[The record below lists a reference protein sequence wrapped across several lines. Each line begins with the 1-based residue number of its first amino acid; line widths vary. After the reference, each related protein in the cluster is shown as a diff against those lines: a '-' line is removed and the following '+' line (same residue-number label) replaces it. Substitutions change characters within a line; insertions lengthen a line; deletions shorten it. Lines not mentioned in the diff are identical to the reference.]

1 MEALKPLIAC
11 PAEAMP
17 RLQPRSSSSPRWKR
31 FGEGAR
37 RQPVAARGLSVP
49 LLALDQ
55 LLKPENSPTMK
66 FSPASPRRAG
76 LEKSNRRACASRGR
90 SKYRFQWGIL
100 ACWGI
105 SRGLVLLAPTFPL
118 GSRGRLGR
126 APCPPTALR
135 GPTVLSAAPAP
146 V

>member
-1 MEALKPLIAC
+1 
-11 PAEAMP
+11 
-17 RLQPRSSSSPRWKR
+17 
-31 FGEGAR
+31 
-37 RQPVAARGLSVP
+37 
-49 LLALDQ
+49 
-55 LLKPENSPTMK
+55 MK

-100 ACWGI
+100 WCWGI

-126 APCPPTALR
+126 APCPPAGSHRPLSCPSSRLDQEGWVPFFHLHRLLANASTPSFCFLSLDPFYNGFIFCFLPPLQALSL
-135 GPTVLSAAPAP
+135 GLPC
-146 V
+146 